1 MSKSMPIS
9 TVQGHG
15 QRRRRPA
22 PSYSSTSR
30 VTSMGQG
37 GGKRRRRPPAQN
49 STDGIAEL
57 QRPPRRRHPFLSVP
71 STPKGKPR
79 AADSSVDGV
88 IMVLFETPSGFAVF
102 YSHETYLYEPN
113 AIEGMCCLFDEPVM
127 EVIWGLKNLIHSL
140 VPQEKSKLAKED
152 SLQMSKGLNLL
163 LNRYGFDVKPEMVNK
178 DIIEMACMLNDCD
191 FCLKKHA
198 KALRLASDHL
208 LEVSCINSQD
218 WDVMKLA
225 TALKI
230 VCYPDERIVLGNPRE
245 MSKLVTDAV
254 AQKYDGRILK
264 ATVKRVYDE
273 LVFAYE
279 VGHEICL

>member
-71 STPKGKPR
+71 STPKGKP
-79 AADSSVDGV
+79 ADSSVDGV

-113 AIEGMCCLFDEPVM
+113 AIEVIWLQEFQFFVDKSDAINLDTGTNDQLTNMLLKWHRPGMKIAVGKHEYKIVIEARLGMCCLFDEPVM
-127 EVIWGLKNLIHSL
+127 EVMWGLKNLIHSL

-163 LNRYGFDVKPEMVNK
+163 LNCYGFDVKPEMVNK

-218 WDVMKLA
+218 
-225 TALKI
+225 
-230 VCYPDERIVLGNPRE
+230 
-245 MSKLVTDAV
+245 
-254 AQKYDGRILK
+254 
-264 ATVKRVYDE
+264 
-273 LVFAYE
+273 
-279 VGHEICL
+279 